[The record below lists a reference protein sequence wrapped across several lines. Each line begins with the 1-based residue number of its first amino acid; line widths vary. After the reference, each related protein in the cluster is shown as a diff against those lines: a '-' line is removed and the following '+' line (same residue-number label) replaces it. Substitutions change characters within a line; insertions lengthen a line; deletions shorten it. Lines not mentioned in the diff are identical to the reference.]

1 MVKNRTEI
9 LFFCASN
16 SALSHT
22 FLEKSRRRPP
32 KSPVPEP
39 KTRLC
44 KTLII
49 IGVGNVAVLV
59 HLNNQPISQKG
70 GF

>member
-22 FLEKSRRRPP
+22 FLKNPAAARRKAPFPNR
-32 KSPVPEP
+32 K
-39 KTRLC
+39 
-44 KTLII
+44 
-49 IGVGNVAVLV
+49 
-59 HLNNQPISQKG
+59 Q
-70 GF
+70 GFVKR